1 MTNFPY
7 VQEVQPDVKPSAM
20 NVYDYIANVNPD
32 AANSFCKK
40 YGYYQIQN
48 TDELAWCL
56 RQIVADNG
64 EESLKKIMELHP
76 EKEVILELFE
86 VKPEPKKEEISSNP
100 IMMNAD
106 GNKECGCGCG
116 CGYRCG
122 LNMRNADGSASSG
135 IASQT
140 NMIIL
145 VAAMIVSISIISMKK

>member
-1 MTNFPY
+1 MTYFSN
-7 VQEVQPDVKPSAM
+7 VQEVKPDVKPSAM

-32 AANSFCKK
+32 AANSVCKK
-40 YGYYQIQN
+40 YGYYQIEN
-48 TDELAWCL
+48 VEELAWCL
-56 RQIVADNG
+56 KQIVADNG

-86 VKPEPKKEEISSNP
+86 VKPEPKKEEVSSNP

-106 GNKECGCGCG
+106 GNKDCGCG
-116 CGYRCG
+116 CGYRECRY
-122 LNMRNADGSASSG
+122 RNADGAASTG

>member
-1 MTNFPY
+1 MTYFPY
-7 VQEVQPDVKPSAM
+7 IQEVKPDIKPSAM

-32 AANSFCKK
+32 AANSVCKK
-40 YGYYQIQN
+40 YGYYQIEN
-48 TDELAWCL
+48 LEELAWCL

-76 EKEVILELFE
+76 EKGVILELFE
-86 VKPEPKKEEISSNP
+86 VKPEPKKEEVSSKP
-100 IMMNAD
+100 IIMNAD
-106 GNKECGCGCG
+106 GNNKDCGCGC
-116 CGYRCG
+116 
-122 LNMRNADGSASSG
+122 MKNADGAASSTG

>member
-1 MTNFPY
+1 MTYFPY
-7 VQEVQPDVKPSAM
+7 VQEVKPDVKPSAM

-32 AANSFCKK
+32 AANSVCKK
-40 YGYYQIQN
+40 YGYYQIEN
-48 TDELAWCL
+48 LEELSWCL

-86 VKPEPKKEEISSNP
+86 VKPEPKKEEVSSKP

-106 GNKECGCGCG
+106 GNQGCGCGCG
-116 CGYRCG
+116 CNKC
-122 LNMRNADGSASSG
+122 MRNADGSSSASTG
-135 IASQT
+135 LASQT

>member
-7 VQEVQPDVKPSAM
+7 IQEVQPDVKPSAM

-32 AANSFCKK
+32 AANSICKK
-40 YGYYQIQN
+40 YGYYQIEN
-48 TDELAWCL
+48 LEELAFCL

-86 VKPEPKKEEISSNP
+86 VKPEPKKEEVSSTP

-106 GNKECGCGCG
+106 GNKDCGCG
-116 CGYRCG
+116 CGY
-122 LNMRNADGSASSG
+122 RNADGSASSG

>member
-1 MTNFPY
+1 MTIFPTIEQ
-7 VQEVQPDVKPSAM
+7 VKSDVKTSAM

-32 AANSFCKK
+32 AANSVCKK
-40 YGYYQIQN
+40 YGYYQIEN
-48 TDELAWCL
+48 LEELAWCL

-86 VKPEPKKEEISSNP
+86 VKPEPKKEEVSSTP
-100 IMMNAD
+100 IIMMNAD
-106 GNKECGCGCG
+106 GNNNKDCGC
-116 CGYRCG
+116 
-122 LNMRNADGSASSG
+122 NMKNADGASTG
-135 IASQT
+135 VASQT

>member
-1 MTNFPY
+1 MTIFPTIEQ
-7 VQEVQPDVKPSAM
+7 VKPDVKLSAM
-20 NVYDYIANVNPD
+20 TVYEYIANVNPD
-32 AANSFCKK
+32 AANSVCKK
-40 YGYYQIQN
+40 YGYYQIEN

-86 VKPEPKKEEISSNP
+86 VKPEPKTEEVSSKPN
-100 IMMNAD
+100 MMNAD
-106 GNKECGCGCG
+106 GSNCGCGCG
-116 CGYRCG
+116 CGRCSC
-122 LNMRNADGSASSG
+122 NMKNADGTASASTG

>member
-1 MTNFPY
+1 MTYFPY
-7 VQEVQPDVKPSAM
+7 IQEEVKPDVKLSAM

-32 AANSFCKK
+32 AANSVCKK
-40 YGYYQIQN
+40 YGYYQIEN
-48 TDELAWCL
+48 LEELAWCL

-86 VKPEPKKEEISSNP
+86 VKPEPKKEEVSSKP
-100 IMMNAD
+100 IIMNAD
-106 GNKECGCGCG
+106 GNNNCGCG
-116 CGYRCG
+116 
-122 LNMRNADGSASSG
+122 MKNADGASASTG
-135 IASQT
+135 VASQT

>member
-7 VQEVQPDVKPSAM
+7 VQEVLPDAQPSAM

-32 AANSFCKK
+32 AANNICRK
-40 YGYYQIQN
+40 YGYYQIEN
-48 TDELAWCL
+48 LEELAFCL

-86 VKPEPKKEEISSNP
+86 VKPEPKKEEISSTP
-100 IMMNAD
+100 TMMNAD
-106 GNKECGCGCG
+106 GNKDCGCG

-122 LNMRNADGSASSG
+122 LNMRNADGSASTG

>member
-1 MTNFPY
+1 MTYFPS
-7 VQEVQPDVKPSAM
+7 VQEVIPDVKPSAM

-32 AANSFCKK
+32 AANSLCKK
-40 YGYYQIQN
+40 YGYYQIEN
-48 TDELAWCL
+48 VEELAWCL
-56 RQIVADNG
+56 KQIVADNG

-86 VKPEPKKEEISSNP
+86 VKPEPKKEEVSSTP

-106 GNKECGCGCG
+106 GNKDCGCGCR
-116 CGYRCG
+116 YRS
-122 LNMRNADGSASSG
+122 ADGAASTG

>member
-1 MTNFPY
+1 MTSFPY
-7 VQEVQPDVKPSAM
+7 IEEVKPDVKLSAM
-20 NVYDYIANVNPD
+20 TVYEYIANVNPD
-32 AANSFCKK
+32 AANSVCKK
-40 YGYYQIQN
+40 YGYYQIEN
-48 TDELAWCL
+48 VEELAWCL

-86 VKPEPKKEEISSNP
+86 VKPEPKKEEISTP
-100 IMMNAD
+100 VMMNAD
-106 GNKECGCGCG
+106 GGNNNCGCGCG
-116 CGYRCG
+116 CNKC
-122 LNMRNADGSASSG
+122 NMRNADGNASTG

>member
-1 MTNFPY
+1 MTTFPTIEQ
-7 VQEVQPDVKPSAM
+7 VKPDVKLSAM
-20 NVYDYIANVNPD
+20 TVYEYIANVNPD
-32 AANSFCKK
+32 AANSVCKK
-40 YGYYQIQN
+40 YGYYQIEN

-86 VKPEPKKEEISSNP
+86 VKPEPKKEEVSSKPN
-100 IMMNAD
+100 MMNAD
-106 GNKECGCGCG
+106 GNNCGCGCG
-116 CGYRCG
+116 CGSCN
-122 LNMRNADGSASSG
+122 NMKNADGTASASTG
-135 IASQT
+135 VASQT